1 MLIPASHIVGE
12 ERGWEPKKLGREGY
26 EGRER
31 KAWEVKVLERVG
43 SSRNR
48 AEIMQQWL
56 VN

>member
-48 AEIMQQWL
+48 VEIMQQ
-56 VN
+56 